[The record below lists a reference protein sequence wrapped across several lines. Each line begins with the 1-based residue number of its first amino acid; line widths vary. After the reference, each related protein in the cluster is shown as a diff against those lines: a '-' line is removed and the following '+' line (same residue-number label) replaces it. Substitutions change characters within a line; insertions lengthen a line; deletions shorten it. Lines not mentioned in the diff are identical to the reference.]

1 MRDPGMPEVAIPPL
15 VFSDAV
21 KKFWRVRA
29 EQEKRQKRRGA
40 RDQGARAAVTG
51 GKQMDGFAEKFT
63 ELVVRAG
70 LPVEAICRRGRGIVG
85 LPGYYRPRKEW
96 DLVVVHGGR
105 LLAAVELKS
114 HVGPSF
120 GNNFN
125 NRVEE
130 ALGTAVDTWTAY
142 REGAFGVKP
151 QPWLGYLLLVE
162 DCSGSTTVTGIPPTH
177 FAVQDVFRDTS
188 YLQRYV
194 IFCRRLLLEKQY
206 HGVCLLAARKE
217 HATRER
223 NYTEPDPDLGAV
235 PFLFA
240 LLKACR
246 V

>member
-1 MRDPGMPEVAIPPL
+1 MAEPVIPPF
-15 VFSDAV
+15 VFSEAV
-21 KKFWRVRA
+21 RRFWLVRA
-29 EQEKRQKRRGA
+29 EQERRQKQRGTI
-40 RDQGARAAVTG
+40 DQGARAAVTG
-51 GKQMDGFAEKFT
+51 GKQMDGLAETLT
-63 ELVVRAG
+63 ELIVGASV
-70 LPVEAICRRGRGIVG
+70 PPEAICRRGRGIVG

-96 DLVVVHGGR
+96 DLVVAHRGR
-105 LLAAVELKS
+105 LLVAIELKS
-114 HVGPSF
+114 HIGPSF

-162 DCSGSTTVTGIPPTH
+162 DCSGSTAVTGIPPTH
-177 FAVQDVFRDTS
+177 FGVQDVFRDTS

-217 HATRER
+217 DADRED
-223 NYTEPDPDLGAV
+223 NYTEPDRDLGAV
-235 PFLFA
+235 PFLSS
-240 LLKACR
+240 LLHACSGWNLA
-246 V
+246 